1 MANTNRHRGYIPIEI
16 GGEEYY
22 LRYDFQA
29 LARADQRM
37 NGSLL
42 QALAQA
48 RFDAIETAL
57 TVGLQNGYNP
67 RNAVT
72 EALRHLEVSKLAYY
86 LDRIL
91 EALKAAGLITDEEAD
106 EGEAQ
111 APPGSTED
119 STGTS

>member
-1 MANTNRHRGYIPIEI
+1 MANRQRGYVPIEI

-29 LARADQRM
+29 LARADQRL

-42 QALAQA
+42 QALAQG

-57 TVGLQNGYNP
+57 AVGLQNGYNP
-67 RNAVT
+67 RSAVT
-72 EALRHLEVSKLAYY
+72 QALKDLEVSRFAYY
-86 LDRIL
+86 MDRIM

-119 STGTS
+119 SIGTS

>member
-1 MANTNRHRGYIPIEI
+1 MSNRHRGYVPIEI

-37 NGSLL
+37 NSSLL

-91 EALKAAGLITDEEAD
+91 EALKAAGVISDEEAD

-111 APPGSTED
+111 VPPGSTED

>member
-1 MANTNRHRGYIPIEI
+1 MANRQRGYVPIEI

-29 LARADQRM
+29 LARADQRL

-42 QALAQA
+42 QALAQG
-48 RFDAIETAL
+48 RFDAIEAAL
-57 TVGLQNGYNP
+57 AVGLQNGYNP
-67 RNAVT
+67 RNAVAQ
-72 EALRHLEVSKLAYY
+72 ALKDLEVSEFGYY

>member
-1 MANTNRHRGYIPIEI
+1 MANTNRHRGYVPIEI

-72 EALRHLEVSKLAYY
+72 EALKHLEVSKLAYY

-91 EALKAAGLITDEEAD
+91 EALKAAGVISDEEAD

-111 APPGSTED
+111 APPGSTEG